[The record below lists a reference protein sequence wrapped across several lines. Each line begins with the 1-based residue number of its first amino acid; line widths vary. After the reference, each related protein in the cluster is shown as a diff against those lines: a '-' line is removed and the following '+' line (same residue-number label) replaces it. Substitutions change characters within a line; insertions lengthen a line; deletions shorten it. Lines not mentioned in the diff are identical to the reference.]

1 MSNMKKISDPK
12 QFGKVAVVY
21 GGHSSEREVSLW
33 SGEAVLKSLQS
44 QQIDAHGVDTKE
56 VELLTYLKDEAFDR
70 VFIVLH
76 GRGGEDGV
84 LQGALE
90 YLNIPYT
97 GSGVLASSVGMDKLK
112 TKQIWSALN
121 LPVLES
127 YIIEDSADAERLKG
141 ELTYPVAVKPA
152 EEGSSIGVSRV
163 DEAADFVKAWEAAGG
178 FNSPVFAENWI
189 VGNGE
194 YTCAILDGVALPII
208 RMETDLAFYD
218 YEAKYLRDDTRYFCP
233 AGLSEEDEMR
243 FRTLCESAF
252 KSLGASG
259 WGRVD
264 FVVDAENNPWL
275 LEINTVPG
283 MTNHSLVPLAAK
295 TAGLSFDELCWR
307 ILEGSVR
314 SL

>member
-1 MSNMKKISDPK
+1 MILNNIQDPAV
-12 QFGKVAVVY
+12 FGKVAVVY
-21 GGHSSEREVSLW
+21 GGKSSEREVSLW
-33 SGEAVLKSLQS
+33 SGAAVLAALKSKG
-44 QQIDAHGVDTKE
+44 IDAHGVDTQE
-56 VELLTYLKDEAFDR
+56 VSLLNYLKDEKFDR

-90 YLNIPYT
+90 YLEIPYT

-112 TKQIWSALN
+112 TKQIWKAQN

-127 YIIEDSADAERLKG
+127 YIIDDVETAERLRSV
-141 ELTYPVAVKPA
+141 LSYPLAVKPA

-163 DEAADFVKAWEAAGG
+163 DHADDLVKAWESAGG
-178 FNSPVFAENWI
+178 YNSPVFAENWI

-194 YTCAILDGVALPII
+194 FTCAVLNGVALPII
-208 RMETDLAFYD
+208 RMETDMAFYD

-233 AGLSEEDEMR
+233 SGLPEAEEMR
-243 FRTLCESAF
+243 FRGLCEDAF
-252 KSLGASG
+252 KSLGAKG

-264 FVVDAENNPWL
+264 FVVDADNNPWL

-283 MTNHSLVPLAAK
+283 MTNHSLVPMAAK
-295 TAGLSFDELCWR
+295 TAGISFEELCWL
-307 ILEGSVR
+307 ILEGSLT

>member
-1 MSNMKKISDPK
+1 MTHKKINDPK
-12 QFGKVAVVY
+12 LFGKVAVVY
-21 GGHSSEREVSLW
+21 GGNSSEREVSLW
-33 SGEAVLKSLQS
+33 SGEAVLQALLRQG
-44 QQIDAHGVDTKE
+44 IDAHGVDTKE
-56 VELLTYLKDEAFDR
+56 VALLTHLQAEDFDR

-112 TKQIWSALN
+112 TKQIWKAQG

-127 YIIEDSADAERLKG
+127 YIITDIEDAERLKN

-163 DEAADFVKAWEAAGG
+163 DAAADLVKAWEAAGG

-194 YTCAILDGVALPII
+194 YTCAILDGQALPII

-233 AGLSEEDEMR
+233 AGLTAADEAR
-243 FRTLCESAF
+243 FRAVCESAF

-264 FVVDAENNPWL
+264 FVVDKDNNPWL

-295 TAGLSFDELCWR
+295 TANINFDELCWK
-307 ILEGSVR
+307 ILEGSVK

>member
-1 MSNMKKISDPK
+1 MILNNIQDPAV
-12 QFGKVAVVY
+12 FGKVAVVY
-21 GGHSSEREVSLW
+21 GGKSSEREVSLW
-33 SGEAVLKSLQS
+33 SGAAVLAALKSKG
-44 QQIDAHGVDTKE
+44 IDAHGVDTQE
-56 VELLTYLKDEAFDR
+56 VSLLNYLKDEKFDR

-90 YLNIPYT
+90 YLEIPYT

-112 TKQIWSALN
+112 TKQIWKAQN

-127 YIIEDSADAERLKG
+127 YIIDDIETAERLRSV
-141 ELTYPVAVKPA
+141 LSYPLAVKPA

-163 DEAADFVKAWEAAGG
+163 DHADDLVKAWESAGG
-178 FNSPVFAENWI
+178 YNSPVFAENWI

-194 YTCAILDGVALPII
+194 FTCAVLNGVALPII
-208 RMETDLAFYD
+208 RMETDMAFYD

-233 AGLSEEDEMR
+233 SGLPEAEEMR
-243 FRTLCESAF
+243 FRGLCEDAF
-252 KSLGASG
+252 KSLGAKG

-264 FVVDAENNPWL
+264 FVVDADNNPWL

-283 MTNHSLVPLAAK
+283 MTNHSLVPMAAK
-295 TAGLSFDELCWR
+295 TAGISFEELCWL
-307 ILEGSVR
+307 ILEGSLT

>member
-1 MSNMKKISDPK
+1 MVSALNRFEDPK
-12 QFGKVAVVY
+12 VFGKVAVVY

-33 SGEAVLKSLQS
+33 SGEAVLAALKAQG
-44 QQIDAHGVDTKE
+44 IDAHGIDTAE
-56 VELLTYLKDEAFDR
+56 VELLSHLVAESFDR

-112 TKQIWSALN
+112 SKQIWQALG

-127 YIIEDSADAERLKG
+127 YLLNSEEDVARLAPILK
-141 ELTYPVAVKPA
+141 YPVAVKPA

-163 DEAADFVKAWEAAGG
+163 ESADDLLAAWKAAGG
-178 FNSPVFAENWI
+178 YNSPIFAENWI

-194 YTCAILDGVALPII
+194 YTCAILNGTALPII

-218 YEAKYLRDDTRYFCP
+218 YEAKYLREDTRYFCP
-233 AGLSEEDEMR
+233 SGLSQADEMR
-243 FRTLCESAF
+243 FRKLCEEAF
-252 KSLGASG
+252 HALGADG

-264 FVVDAENNPWL
+264 FVLDRDNNPWL

-283 MTNHSLVPLAAK
+283 MTNHSLVPLAANR
-295 TAGLSFDELCWR
+295 AGISFERLCWL
-307 ILEGSVR
+307 ILEGS
-314 SL
+314 L

>member
-1 MSNMKKISDPK
+1 MAHLKIQDPK
-12 QFGKVAVVY
+12 DFGKVAVVY
-21 GGHSSEREVSLW
+21 GGNSSEREVSLW
-33 SGEAVLKSLQS
+33 SGEAVLTALKAQGV
-44 QQIDAHGVDTKE
+44 DAHGVDTKA
-56 VELLTYLKDEAFDR
+56 VSLLTHLQTEKFDR

-112 TKQIWSALN
+112 TKQIWKALN

-127 YIIEDSADAERLKG
+127 YVIENIEDAERLKDQ
-141 ELTYPVAVKPA
+141 LSYPVAVKPA

-163 DEAADFVKAWEAAGG
+163 DHADDFVKAWEAAGG
-178 FNSPVFAENWI
+178 YNSPVFAENWI

-194 YTCAILDGVALPII
+194 YTCAILDNSALPII

-233 AGLSEEDEMR
+233 AGLSEADETR
-243 FRTLCESAF
+243 FRALCEAAF
-252 KSLGASG
+252 KSLGAKG

-264 FVVDAENNPWL
+264 FVVDSDNNPWL

-295 TAGLSFDELCWR
+295 TSGLSFDALCWR
-307 ILEGSVR
+307 ILEGSMS
-314 SL
+314 SLS

>member
-1 MSNMKKISDPK
+1 MVSALNRFEDPK
-12 QFGKVAVVY
+12 VFGKVAVVY
-21 GGHSSEREVSLW
+21 GGNSSEREVSLW
-33 SGEAVLKSLQS
+33 SGEAVLAALKAQGV
-44 QQIDAHGVDTKE
+44 DAHGIDTAE
-56 VELLTYLKDEAFDR
+56 VELLSHLVVESFDR

-112 TKQIWSALN
+112 SKQIWQALG

-127 YIIEDSADAERLKG
+127 YLLNSEEDVARLAPILK
-141 ELTYPVAVKPA
+141 YPVAVKPA

-163 DEAADFVKAWEAAGG
+163 ESADDLLAAWKAAGG
-178 FNSPVFAENWI
+178 YNSPIFAENWI

-194 YTCAILDGVALPII
+194 YTCAILNGTALPII

-218 YEAKYLRDDTRYFCP
+218 YEAKYLREDTRYFCP
-233 AGLSEEDEMR
+233 SGLSQADEMR
-243 FRTLCESAF
+243 FRKLCEEAF
-252 KSLGASG
+252 HALGADG

-264 FVVDAENNPWL
+264 FVLDRDNNPWL

-283 MTNHSLVPLAAK
+283 MTNHSLVPLAANR
-295 TAGLSFDELCWR
+295 AGISFERLCWL
-307 ILEGSVR
+307 ILEGS
-314 SL
+314 L